1 MKWRKISVHTTEEA
15 EDIVAAMLNDLGFE
29 GVLIE
34 DRAPVDPASNG
45 GLFGDVLPD
54 LPEDDHLAVVSSFTE
69 ALPDRDIEEENE
81 MIARIAEELEAMRAF
96 CDIGEGRITLSE
108 TEDKDWINNWKN
120 YFHAFS
126 IDDIRIVP
134 SWEDVTDADTQT
146 DPSMVLRI
154 DPGTA
159 FGTGKHETTQ
169 LAIRQI
175 RSLINAGDT
184 MLDIGTGSGI
194 LGIIALRS
202 GASFVYGTDIDE
214 MAFPALEKNLAD
226 NGVDGSDFVRVR
238 RDLITDEDARKEALL
253 AIPGSLPGQEKRYDI
268 VVSNI
273 IAEILE
279 KLTPFVPGLLKD
291 GGIYITS
298 GILREK
304 EDIVC
309 TACRKAGLVVVAV
322 TYQGDWCSV
331 TAVKNK

>member
-1 MKWRKISVHTTEEA
+1 MKWRKISITTTEEA
-15 EDIVAAMLNDLGFE
+15 EDLVAAMLDELGFE

-34 DRAPVDPASNG
+34 DKAPVDPAANG

-54 LPEDDHLAVVSSFTE
+54 LPEDDHLAVVSSFIEDT
-69 ALPDRDIEEENE
+69 PDRSPEEEKEMLARIEEEL
-81 MIARIAEELEAMRAF
+81 ASMRAF
-96 CDIGEGRITLSE
+96 CDIGEGRVSVSE

-126 IDDIRIVP
+126 VDDIRIIPTWEEEEVP
-134 SWEDVTDADTQT
+134 EAEKTA
-146 DPSMVLRI
+146 SMILRI

-175 RSLINAGDT
+175 RKYMKDGDT

-194 LGIIALRS
+194 LGIIALKS

-226 NGVDGSDFVRVR
+226 NGIDDACFVRVQ
-238 RDLITDEDARKEALL
+238 RDLITDAAAVTEAAAAVGKDGKE
-253 AIPGSLPGQEKRYDI
+253 GRYDI

-273 IAEILE
+273 IAEILA
-279 KLTPFVPGLLKD
+279 KLTPIVPGLLRD

-304 EDIVC
+304 ESIVRE
-309 TACRKAGLVVVAV
+309 ACEKAGLTVKET

-331 TAVKNK
+331 TAVKES